1 MTADKFGRGLRPSSI
16 LTSEHEHEDEHDNDG
31 QLADLVVYRWATAR
45 RVYRRNTLIQLVSVN
60 FPGRTRSLSVASPYQ
75 ISILPKQQA
84 AYEDSRDGSG

>member
-1 MTADKFGRGLRPSSI
+1 MTADKFGRGLRPSSM
-16 LTSEHEHEDEHDNDG
+16 LTSEHEHDNDG